1 VQNERKAASSRRTPK
16 QPNRLLE
23 TCVKQ
28 AAHFKAH
35 NGSSEEAWAGAVTP
49 GIRGALGNFP
59 VFRIVM
65 FSEME

>member
-1 VQNERKAASSRRTPK
+1 
-16 QPNRLLE
+16 LLE

-35 NGSSEEAWAGAVTP
+35 KGSSEEAWAGAVTP
-49 GIRGALGNFP
+49 GIRRVLGNFP